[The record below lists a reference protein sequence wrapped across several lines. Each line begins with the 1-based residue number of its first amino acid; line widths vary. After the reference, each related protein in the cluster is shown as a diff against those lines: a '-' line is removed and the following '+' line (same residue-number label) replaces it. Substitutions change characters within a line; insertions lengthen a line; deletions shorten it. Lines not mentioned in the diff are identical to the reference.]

1 MEAFTIWFTGLSGS
15 GKSTLSRRTYL
26 EIKRRGLKA
35 ELLDGDIIRTNFSQE
50 LGFTKRERDI
60 NVKRIGFLSWL
71 LNKHGIVSVV
81 AAIAPYEETRQINR
95 KLIPNYIEVFCNCP
109 LEVVEKRDPK
119 GLYARARRGE
129 IPHFTGISDPY
140 EPPRNPEVICRT
152 DQESIEES
160 FAKIIGYLER
170 KGLIPM
176 QPLTEID
183 LVALEEEERLLRER
197 LRTLGFATKGWETL
211 NP

>member
-1 MEAFTIWFTGLSGS
+1 
-15 GKSTLSRRTYL
+15 
-26 EIKRRGLKA
+26 
-35 ELLDGDIIRTNFSQE
+35 
-50 LGFTKRERDI
+50 
-60 NVKRIGFLSWL
+60 
-71 LNKHGIVSVV
+71 VV

-160 FAKIIGYLER
+160 FTKIIGYLER

-176 QPLTEID
+176 QPLAEID